1 MKVRAFALGAAVAAA
16 ATGIF
21 PATAMAASAATSAL
35 PSGPPAITAGAGS
48 GSGAGADA
56 GASAGSGA
64 SSGSGASAG
73 SGANASNSSNVN
85 VSVVT
90 ELPKDVYWHD
100 QRLYDNGGQLNLPQ
114 GYSYRDNGI
123 VPNNDR
129 FYFAPDGRDQG
140 IVVAPLSC
148 RDGRYNTAPVQSSN
162 WIGKIVDSALKACA
176 GVYDAAYGIISD
188 VAGTGGQSGYGASGY
203 GGSC

>member
-21 PATAMAASAATSAL
+21 PATAMAASAATTAL
-35 PSGPPAITAGAGS
+35 PSGPPAITAGAGP
-48 GSGAGADA
+48 
-56 GASAGSGA
+56 GASAGAGSNA
-64 SSGSGASAG
+64 DSGASAG

-100 QRLYDNGGQLNLPQ
+100 QRLYDKSGQLNLPP

-140 IVVAPLSC
+140 VVVAPLSC
-148 RDGRYNTAPVQSSN
+148 RDGRYNTAPVQSTN

-188 VAGTGGQSGYGASGY
+188 AAGTGGQSGYGASGY